1 MDKKKQRLRIISFLM
16 LAAAVIFVLCAL
28 SAPNLGTAF
37 YLGSFRIGA
46 AVWRV
51 CYAVYAL
58 VMATLLIASFLVK
71 DNKNTTEE

>member
-37 YLGSFRIGA
+37 YLGSFRMGA
-46 AVWRV
+46 EVWRV

-58 VMATLLIASFLVK
+58 VMVSLLIASFLVK
-71 DNKNTTEE
+71 DNQNATEE